1 MSLIKFLI
9 APTKALNLH
18 MVKKINFYLKFLFQG
33 TNKYNIHS
41 PMVHDFIENILDNS
55 IKYYSFVGIE
65 HVRRLLLKQNEAIE
79 LKDLGAG
86 SKYIRSSN
94 STINILT
101 KKVQSRPEKA
111 QILFRIASFF
121 QMKNILEIGTSLGL
135 TTAYL
140 SNANKNGKVTT
151 IEGDPKLGELAQKNF
166 NTLKLKNVELI
177 NKSFDEI
184 IPQLLKNQFDL
195 IFFDGNHSKEATL
208 RYFYWLVEY
217 ANEDSIFIFDDIYWS
232 NDMKQAWKEICN
244 FDKVM
249 LSLDIFSLGI
259 VFFKKNR
266 EKEHIKLVHRSNFY

>member
-86 SKYIRSSN
+86 SKYIRSST

-249 LSLDIFSLGI
+249 LSLDIFSLGM

>member
-18 MVKKINFYLKFLFQG
+18 MVKKFSFYLKFLFQG

-65 HVRRLLLKQNEAIE
+65 HVRSLLLKQNEAIE

-86 SKYIRSSN
+86 SKYIRSST

-111 QILFRIASFF
+111 QIIFRIASFF

-151 IEGDPKLGELAQKNF
+151 IEGDPKVAKLAQKNF

-184 IPQLLKNQFDL
+184 IPLLLKNQFDL

-208 RYFYWLVEY
+208 RYFYWLVEH

-249 LSLDIFSLGI
+249 LSLDIFSLGM

>member
-1 MSLIKFLI
+1 MSFIKFLI
-9 APTKALNLH
+9 APSKALNLY
-18 MVKKINFYLKFLFQG
+18 MIKKISFYLKFLFQG

-55 IKYYSFVGIE
+55 VKYYAFVGIE
-65 HVRRLLLKQNEAIE
+65 HVRSLLLKQNEVIK
-79 LKDLGAG
+79 LKDLGTG
-86 SKYIRSSN
+86 SKHIRFST

-101 KKVQSRPEKA
+101 KKVQSRAEKA
-111 QILFRIASFF
+111 QILFRIAIFF
-121 QMKNILEIGTSLGL
+121 QKKNILEIGTSLGL

-151 IEGDPKLGELAQKNF
+151 IEGDPKVGKLAQKNF
-166 NTLKLKNVELI
+166 NTLKLKNVQLI
-177 NKSFDEI
+177 NKPFDEI

-217 ANEDSIFIFDDIYWS
+217 TNEDSIFIFDDIYWS
-232 NDMKQAWKEICN
+232 SDMKQAWEEICN

-249 LSLDIFSLGI
+249 LSLDLFSLGI

>member
-1 MSLIKFLI
+1 MSLIKFLL

-18 MVKKINFYLKFLFQG
+18 MVKKISFYLKFLFQG

-41 PMVHDFIENILDNS
+41 PMVHEFIENILDNS
-55 IKYYSFVGIE
+55 IKYYSFIGIE
-65 HVRRLLLKQNEAIE
+65 HVRSLLLKQNEAIE

-86 SKYIRSSN
+86 SKSIKSST

-111 QILFRIASFF
+111 QILFRVVSFF
-121 QMKNILEIGTSLGL
+121 QKKNILEIGTSLGL

-140 SNANKNGKVTT
+140 SNANKDGKVTT
-151 IEGDPKLGELAQKNF
+151 IEGDPKVSSLAQKNF
-166 NTLKLKNVELI
+166 KTLKLKNIELI
-177 NKSFDEI
+177 NQPFDQI
-184 IPQLLKNQFDL
+184 IPQLLKNKFDL

-208 RYFYWLVEY
+208 RYFYWLAEK

-232 NDMKQAWKEICN
+232 SDMKQAWDEICN

-266 EKEHIKLVHRSNFY
+266 EKEHIKLVHRSNLY

>member
-1 MSLIKFLI
+1 MSLIKFLL

-18 MVKKINFYLKFLFQG
+18 MVKKIIFYLKFLSQG

-55 IKYYSFVGIE
+55 IKYYSFIGIE
-65 HVRRLLLKQNEAIE
+65 HVRSLLLKQNKAIK

-86 SKYIRSSN
+86 SKSIKSSR
-94 STINILT
+94 STINFLA

-111 QILFRIASFF
+111 QILFRMVSFF
-121 QMKNILEIGTSLGL
+121 QKKNILEIGTSLGL

-140 SNANKNGKVTT
+140 SKANKDGKVTT
-151 IEGDPKLGELAQKNF
+151 IEGDPNVFSLAQKNF
-166 NTLKLKNVELI
+166 KTLKLKNIELI
-177 NKSFDEI
+177 NQPFDQI
-184 IPQLLKNQFDL
+184 IPQLLKNKFDL

-208 RYFYWLVEY
+208 RYFYWLAEQ

-232 NDMKQAWKEICN
+232 SDMKQAWDEICN

>member
-1 MSLIKFLI
+1 MSLIKFLL

-18 MVKKINFYLKFLFQG
+18 MVKKISFYLKFLFQG

-41 PMVHDFIENILDNS
+41 PMVHEFIENILDNS
-55 IKYYSFVGIE
+55 IKYYSFIGIE
-65 HVRRLLLKQNEAIE
+65 HVRSLLLKQNEAIE

-86 SKYIRSSN
+86 SKSIKSST

-111 QILFRIASFF
+111 QILFRVVSFF
-121 QMKNILEIGTSLGL
+121 QKKNILEIGTSLGL

-140 SNANKNGKVTT
+140 SNANKDGKVTT
-151 IEGDPKLGELAQKNF
+151 IEGDPKVSSLAQKNF
-166 NTLKLKNVELI
+166 NTLKLKNIELI
-177 NKSFDEI
+177 NQPFDQI
-184 IPQLLKNQFDL
+184 IPQLLKNKFDL

-208 RYFYWLVEY
+208 RYFYWLAEQ

-232 NDMKQAWKEICN
+232 NNMKQAWEEICN

>member
-1 MSLIKFLI
+1 MF
-9 APTKALNLH
+9 
-18 MVKKINFYLKFLFQG
+18 KKISFYLKFLFQG

-41 PMVHDFIENILDNS
+41 PMVHELIENILDNS
-55 IKYYSFVGIE
+55 IKYYSFIE
-65 HVRRLLLKQNEAIE
+65 IEQVRSLLLKQNDSIE

-86 SKYIRSSN
+86 SKSIKSS
-94 STINILT
+94 TIMINILT

-111 QILFRIASFF
+111 QILFRIVSFF
-121 QMKNILEIGTSLGL
+121 QKKNILEIGTSLGL

-151 IEGDPKLGELAQKNF
+151 IEGDPKVSRLAQKNF
-166 NTLKLKNVELI
+166 NTLKLKNIELI
-177 NKSFDEI
+177 NQPFDQI
-184 IPQLLKNQFDL
+184 IPQLLKNKFDL

-208 RYFYWLVEY
+208 RYFYWLAEQ
-217 ANEDSIFIFDDIYWS
+217 ADEDSIFIFDDIYWS
-232 NDMKQAWKEICN
+232 IDMKQAWEEIYN